1 MNWMSTAAQIEA
13 AQLDEL
19 NRKVERRKREQRILE
34 EQSRAAEAE
43 RRAKRAEADYERRC
57 RALLLATAGMACM
70 VLGVCVMRA
79 SAWIG
84 VGLMAAAAV
93 LLACIPQGGAGI

>member
-19 NRKVERRKREQRILE
+19 NRKVDRRKREQRLLE

-43 RRAKRAEADYERRC
+43 RRAQRAEAACERKC
-57 RALLLATAGMACM
+57 RELLLATAGMACM
-70 VLGVCVMRA
+70 VLGVCAMRA

-84 VGLMAAAAV
+84 VGLMAAAAA
-93 LLACIPQGGAGI
+93 LLLQIRQDG